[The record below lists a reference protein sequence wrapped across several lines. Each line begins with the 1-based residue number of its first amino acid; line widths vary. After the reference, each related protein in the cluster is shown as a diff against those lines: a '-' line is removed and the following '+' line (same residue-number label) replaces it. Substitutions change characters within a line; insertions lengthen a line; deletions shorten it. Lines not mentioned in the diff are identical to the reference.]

1 MSLKVTQ
8 KGDWNHGNMD
18 ISCNSHVSDAM
29 IDKVQTVDQEMT
41 AWDAVQIMKKN
52 SIGSVVVLSAI
63 YDAVGI
69 FTERDLMNKI
79 VAEGKN
85 AKDVKV
91 KEVMTP
97 DFNCVQM
104 EDSLCDIPQIMHD
117 GKHSHIP
124 VVNGHEVVGILSS
137 DDLLDFLIRDK

>member
-1 MSLKVTQ
+1 MSLIVTP
-8 KGDWNHGNMD
+8 KGNLHHGNMD
-18 ISCNSHVSDAM
+18 ISCDSHVSDAM
-29 IDKVQTVDQEMT
+29 IDKVQTVDQEIS

-52 SIGSVVVLSAI
+52 NIGSVVVLSAI
-63 YDAVGI
+63 FDAVGI

-79 VAEGKN
+79 VAEGKS

-91 KEVMTP
+91 KDVMTP
-97 DFNCVQM
+97 DFDCVQM

-117 GKHSHIP
+117 GNYSHIP
-124 VVNGHEVVGILSS
+124 VVKGHEVVGILSS